1 MSKSPLRRRLGLIAG
16 ALETNAYRVV
26 EIIPSNIVR
35 ILFLRLLGGAVGRG
49 VAINHGI
56 QVRVPRR
63 LAIGNDVF
71 LAEDVILD
79 ARGGLSIGDH
89 TSINSRAQIWTAQ
102 HDWQAPD
109 FAYVQAPT
117 SIGAWCWISA
127 NVVVLP
133 GVTIGEG
140 TVVAAGS
147 VVTKDLEPWILAAGT
162 PARKIRDRPN
172 VRGYRLNAAANKNW
186 FW

>member
-1 MSKSPLRRRLGLIAG
+1 MQKSPLRLRLGLIAG
-16 ALETNAYRVV
+16 AMETNLYRLVSIV
-26 EIIPSNIVR
+26 PLNVVR
-35 ILFLRLLGGAVGRG
+35 IVCLRLLGARIGRG
-49 VAINHGI
+49 IAVNHGI
-56 QVRVPRR
+56 QIRVPRR
-63 LAIGNDVF
+63 IVLGDDVF

-79 ARGGLSIGDH
+79 GRGGLRIGSH

-109 FAYVQAPT
+109 FAYVQAT
-117 SIGAWCWISA
+117 TTIGAWCWISA
-127 NVVVLP
+127 NVIVLP

-140 TVVAAGS
+140 AVIAAGS
-147 VVTKDLEPWILAAGT
+147 VVTKDVEPWVLAAGV

-172 VRGYRLNAAANKNW
+172 VRGYQLGAAANKNP

>member
-16 ALETNAYRVV
+16 ALETNAYRVI
-26 EIIPSNIVR
+26 EIIPINVVR
-35 ILFLRLLGGAVGRG
+35 ILTLRLLGATVGRG

-162 PARKIRDRPN
+162 PARKIRDRPD